1 MEHGLRVRGP
11 MNTLKKSY
19 CAGPLG
25 VFLSALA
32 GLLLLQGCNAEIRRS
47 DAELGLNPQQSA
59 GRRIYDRHCDQC
71 HEPYSTSGKKGP
83 GLKGI
88 FKKQYLSES
97 GLPANDE
104 RVGEIIRAGRSK
116 MPAFGQTLDQ
126 QQVEDLLAYMHTL

>member
-1 MEHGLRVRGP
+1 

-25 VFLSALA
+25 GFLSALA